1 MMATINNSLDNELSK
16 EEMENLIDR
25 MCSTLKPRKL
35 TQEEIEQL
43 KREGR
48 I

>member
-1 MMATINNSLDNELSK
+1 MMAIINSLDNELSK
-16 EEMENLIDR
+16 EEMDNLKER
-25 MCSTLKPRKL
+25 MCGNLKPRKL